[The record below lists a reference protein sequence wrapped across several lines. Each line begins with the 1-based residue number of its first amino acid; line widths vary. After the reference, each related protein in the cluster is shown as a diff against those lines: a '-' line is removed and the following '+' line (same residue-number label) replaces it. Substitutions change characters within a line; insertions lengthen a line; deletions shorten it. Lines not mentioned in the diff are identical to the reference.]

1 MKNNNVWKSLNKS
14 RSTSESTYS
23 WISTQMFEK
32 IQLNWASCGKKV
44 EEFRAWQC
52 KIFQKDSWLLLAF
65 LILCLARHLWAER
78 PRLLLSSEGAG
89 DPTQGNKKGVRQ
101 NMRSEIR
108 SIVWSSSTT
117 KDEIHRF
124 EEEISSFKIQAI
136 FQADDPTVV
145 CLAAAVSN
153 IPRGIPSMEFDES
166 YSS

>member
-1 MKNNNVWKSLNKS
+1 MQ
-14 RSTSESTYS
+14 
-23 WISTQMFEK
+23 IF
-32 IQLNWASCGKKV
+32 
-44 EEFRAWQC
+44 
-52 KIFQKDSWLLLAF
+52 FQKDLLTLTYSHFLFYAWLGISASW
-65 LILCLARHLWAER
+65 ER
-78 PRLLLSSEGAG
+78 PPFVELRE
-89 DPTQGNKKGVRQ
+89 PETQLKEIKKGVRQ

>member
-1 MKNNNVWKSLNKS
+1 M
-14 RSTSESTYS
+14 
-23 WISTQMFEK
+23 
-32 IQLNWASCGKKV
+32 
-44 EEFRAWQC
+44 
-52 KIFQKDSWLLLAF
+52 
-65 LILCLARHLWAER
+65 
-78 PRLLLSSEGAG
+78 LSSEGAG

-153 IPRGIPSMEFDES
+153 IPRGIHGI
-166 YSS
+166 

>member
-1 MKNNNVWKSLNKS
+1 MKNNNVWKALKKS
-14 RSTSESTYS
+14 RSSYS
-23 WISTQMFEK
+23 WISTQMFGK
-32 IQLNWASCGKKV
+32 IQLSWASCGKKV

-52 KIFQKDSWLLLAF
+52 KFFSKGSLDSYSHFLFYAWLGISELRGPGFCWAQKGP
-65 LILCLARHLWAER
+65 E
-78 PRLLLSSEGAG
+78 
-89 DPTQGNKKGVRQ
+89 TQLKEIKKGVRQ

>member
-1 MKNNNVWKSLNKS
+1 MKNNNVWKQQVSFYI
-14 RSTSESTYS
+14 RIY
-23 WISTQMFEK
+23 
-32 IQLNWASCGKKV
+32 IQLNFNSNVWKNSTKLG
-44 EEFRAWQC
+44 FLWQ
-52 KIFQKDSWLLLAF
+52 KSWRISSLTMQIFFKRISWLLLAF

-78 PRLLLSSEGAG
+78 PQLLLSSEGAG

>member
-1 MKNNNVWKSLNKS
+1 MQ
-14 RSTSESTYS
+14 
-23 WISTQMFEK
+23 IF
-32 IQLNWASCGKKV
+32 
-44 EEFRAWQC
+44 
-52 KIFQKDSWLLLAF
+52 FQKDLLTLTYSHFLFYAWLGISASW
-65 LILCLARHLWAER
+65 ER
-78 PRLLLSSEGAG
+78 PPFVELRE
-89 DPTQGNKKGVRQ
+89 PETQLKEIKKGVRQ

-136 FQADDPTVV
+136 FQLSKQMTLL
-145 CLAAAVSN
+145 CIFLAVSN